1 MGLYIGNKQ
10 VDMFSLLH
18 GNRGVIAVKDLPTQL
33 TDRDIGRSFVIIPGG
48 SGSSVVGHIYQLVL
62 EDAQLKYIDLNEN
75 GGGISAFYDTNT
87 KDLIVE

>member
-48 SGSSVVGHIYQLVL
+48 SGSAVVGHIYQLVL

-75 GGGISAFYDTNT
+75 GGGISAFYDINT
-87 KDLIVE
+87 KELIV

>member
-18 GNRGVIAVKDLPTQL
+18 GTRNVVAVQDLPTQL
-33 TDRDIGRSFVIIPGG
+33 TDRDIGRTFVIIPGG
-48 SGSSVVGHIYQLVL
+48 SGSSVVGHMYHVVL
-62 EDAQLKYIDLNEN
+62 EDAHVKFIDLNAD
-75 GGGISAFYDTNT
+75 GGGISAFYDANT

>member
-48 SGSSVVGHIYQLVL
+48 SGSAVVGHIYHLVL

-75 GGGISAFYDTNT
+75 GGGISAFYDINT
-87 KDLIVE
+87 RELIV